1 MQSQQPSFRAPVRPP
16 WDQPGTAPWSVATPG
31 GGFPQMDPYG
41 QPSYP
46 SSYGQAPGYPQQAFE
61 GGRGG
66 GQREN
71 EYEDEFANEP
81 PLLEELGIDVSQI
94 LRRIKSVAFFRQ
106 VVEDRSD
113 HGDWDLGGPLAIVTL
128 LGFFLALG
136 RKAHFGALYGV
147 GLVGCIGAWA
157 LVNGMS
163 PKGGLDLYTVCSILG
178 YGLLPMVPL
187 AASGVVLSLNSS
199 AGAVGSLLCVL
210 WCTATASRF
219 FEVGVDLKHQRWLIA
234 YPLALLYA
242 CFALLTVF

>member
-1 MQSQQPSFRAPVRPP
+1 MGWNGQGSSLEMAS
-16 WDQPGTAPWSVATPG
+16 GTGSW
-31 GGFPQMDPYG
+31 G
-41 QPSYP
+41 QV
-46 SSYGQAPGYPQQAFE
+46 
-61 GGRGG
+61 
-66 GQREN
+66 
-71 EYEDEFANEP
+71 EDEFANEP

-94 LRRIKSVAFFRQ
+94 LRRVKSVAFFSQ
-106 VVEDRSD
+106 VVETRAD

-128 LGFFLALG
+128 LGFFLALA

-147 GLVGCIGAWA
+147 GLVGCVGAWA

-187 AASGVVLSLNSS
+187 AACGVVVNLHCLS
-199 AGAVGSLLCVL
+199 GALVSVLCVL

-219 FEVGVDLKHQRWLIA
+219 FEVGVDLKHQRWLVA

-242 CFALLTVF
+242 CFGILTVF